1 MIQLPE
7 WNHGC
12 DVQYCG
18 DRQAFWIEWDEAA
31 DNGYMGRFAGLYC
44 NKHGSHFFDADRQQ
58 QIESVCAAAAQLLEA
73 DRGSVVPTAS
83 PLCTWRRP
91 IMDELTRRAED
102 RLRRDIENDRHGT
115 VTLVSRGELL
125 RQEAKEAE
133 HVAEAEERGYAN
145 GRESV
150 LHQVERLRAEIL
162 TSAGRSEIVGQWMD
176 GVNKARFLGDV
187 IEVLRR
193 S

>member
-1 MIQLPE
+1 
-7 WNHGC
+7 
-12 DVQYCG
+12 
-18 DRQAFWIEWDEAA
+18 
-31 DNGYMGRFAGLYC
+31 
-44 NKHGSHFFDADRQQ
+44 
-58 QIESVCAAAAQLLEA
+58 
-73 DRGSVVPTAS
+73 
-83 PLCTWRRP
+83 
-91 IMDELTRRAED
+91 MDELTRRAED

-150 LHQVERLRAEIL
+150 LNQVERLRAEIL